1 MCNKHAYE
9 ADKRMTDMTQ
19 KVTEITL
26 WRESTITPKLVD
38 MDSFLH
44 NFTAQFDGI
53 IKNVQKCQL
62 TKLERREGQEMH
74 QELAEKIDAMD
85 VRIDEVRDNVLT
97 LEHYCERY
105 IPVQV

>member
-1 MCNKHAYE
+1 
-9 ADKRMTDMTQ
+9 MTDIAQ
-19 KVTEITL
+19 KVTDITL
-26 WRESTITPKLVD
+26 WRGSTITPKLAD

-44 NFTAQFDGI
+44 DFTAQFGGI

-62 TKLERREGQEMH
+62 TKLEKREGQEMH
-74 QELAEKIDAMD
+74 QELTEKMDAMD